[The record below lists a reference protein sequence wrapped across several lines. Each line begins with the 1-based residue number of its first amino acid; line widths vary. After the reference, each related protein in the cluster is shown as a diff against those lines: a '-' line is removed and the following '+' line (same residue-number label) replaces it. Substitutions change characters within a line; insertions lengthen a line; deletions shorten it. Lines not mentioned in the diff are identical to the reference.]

1 MTLWVTKAFRL
12 ITRGRTPKI
21 RTGPFHGH
29 NGVWEL
35 KPGSD
40 GARYRYGNNPV
51 RGVELARDYGSATL
65 IALYTTRLAAKSH
78 ADELN

>member
-1 MTLWVTKAFRL
+1 MGDQS
-12 ITRGRTPKI
+12 ISPDHTRPDPDNSNWTIPRTY
-21 RTGPFHGH
+21 
-29 NGVWEL
+29 GVWEL

-78 ADELN
+78 ADALN